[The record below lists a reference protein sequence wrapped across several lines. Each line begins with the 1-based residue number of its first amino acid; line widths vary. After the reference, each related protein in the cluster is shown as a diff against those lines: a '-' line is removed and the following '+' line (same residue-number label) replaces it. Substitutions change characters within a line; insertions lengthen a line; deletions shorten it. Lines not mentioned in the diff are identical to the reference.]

1 MAAGNPPR
9 RRRGLP
15 RVPRRVGGGVHPP
28 RPPVGAGRAGRHA
41 RGAEPLHE
49 PRDGRRWQQRI
60 TCLHRLVRAKPRRP
74 VAAPVAAPRRVG
86 PCPRQSAAEALPPAP
101 GRHHASSLTAT
112 ALRAR
117 GGGGGASSPATSSV
131 RQRRLPGSTPA
142 RPPAVEYPRPGG
154 STPRTPCRHHRRR
167 PADSGEGVGLR
178 TRWRSSPAVRVVVLV
193 VGGGEHPAAT
203 LPTGRKVGVGGMA
216 PRHPATRAVTAVAR
230 HSTAVASTLK
240 VTRGRHRHRLA

>member
-131 RQRRLPGSTPA
+131 RQRRLPGSPPA
-142 RPPAVEYPRPGG
+142 RPPARRGVSPAGGEYPAHTVPPPPTAARGQRGGCRPPDSVAVVTRCTGGRLSGGGGG
-154 STPRTPCRHHRRR
+154 STPRRRCRRDGRWGLGGWL
-167 PADSGEGVGLR
+167 PAPPP
-178 TRWRSSPAVRVVVLV
+178 PAR
-193 VGGGEHPAAT
+193 
-203 LPTGRKVGVGGMA
+203 
-216 PRHPATRAVTAVAR
+216 
-230 HSTAVASTLK
+230 
-240 VTRGRHRHRLA
+240 